1 MPNSSQEAIQRMEQ
15 NRTLVNDSDMREG
28 GRNIKRERERESKE
42 GKRERIEKGRESKE
56 SKRERIEKA
65 RENRESER
73 E

>member
-1 MPNSSQEAIQRMEQ
+1 MCQVVVKKPSKRMEQ

-28 GRNIKRERERESKE
+28 GRNIKRKRESKE

-56 SKRERIEKA
+56 RKRERIEKA
-65 RENRESER
+65 RENRERER